1 MRVPRMSAVSFR
13 RLTIVNLVLLVAI
26 IVSGAIV
33 RLTNSGLGCR
43 DWPNC
48 SATQFVS
55 VSTHHAAIEQINRLF
70 SGAIGIPL
78 ALTVFAAY
86 RLQPSASR
94 DLVRLAWV
102 LFGLFWCEAIV
113 GGISVQVKL
122 AWVSVM
128 GHFLLALAARE
139 RRAADVPTRRRDRR
153 PPIAGGS
160 PGARQLVRVVYVWTI
175 GVVILGTLV
184 TAAGPHG
191 GDREAKRLSIP
202 IGDLARV
209 HGVAVDA
216 LIALMLLTTI
226 VLVRTR
232 APRLVINT
240 ASLTIAAMVA
250 QGLLGYVQYARAI
263 PAVARR
269 LPRVR
274 RRARVRGGAAAPA
287 RDHGTPWGVERGSD
301 RRPHRRPLQNPDGQP
316 CARLGGCRCISSTAP
331 MSCSGSSSR
340 RARAT
345 ATPTASRSARPGP
358 SSGSMLGMLEGGATH
373 VGVAT
378 DHVIPSFRNDLW
390 ADYKTGEG
398 IDPELFAQFQ
408 LLEDALEAMG
418 VTVWPMVELE
428 ADDALASGAASRPT
442 RASSR

>member
-1 MRVPRMSAVSFR
+1 MRVPRMSAVFFR
-13 RLTIVNLVLLVAI
+13 RLTTVNLVLLVAI

-86 RLQPSASR
+86 RLSPAR
-94 DLVRLAWV
+94 KDLVRLAWV

-128 GHFLLALAARE
+128 GHFLLALALVSVALRMHQRARE
-139 RRAADVPTRRRDRR
+139 IASPRA
-153 PPIAGGS
+153 PIVA
-160 PGARQLVRVVYVWTI
+160 PGARRLVRVVYLWTI

-202 IGDLARV
+202 IGDLARM
-209 HGVAVDA
+209 HGIAVDA
-216 LIALMLLTTI
+216 LIALMLLTTLVI
-226 VLVRTR
+226 VRTR
-232 APRLVINT
+232 APRVVINT

-263 PAVARR
+263 PAV
-269 LPRVR
+269 LVGFH
-274 RRARVRGGAAAPA
+274 VFGAVIVFAA
-287 RDHGTPWGVERGSD
+287 VQQ
-301 RRPHRRPLQNPDGQP
+301 LQ
-316 CARLGGCRCISSTAP
+316 LTTTAP
-331 MSCSGSSSR
+331 LGEDSEVGIGGRIGGHFPDELGSYR
-340 RARAT
+340 ET
-345 ATPTASRSARPGP
+345 
-358 SSGSMLGMLEGGATH
+358 
-373 VGVAT
+373 
-378 DHVIPSFRNDLW
+378 I
-390 ADYKTGEG
+390 
-398 IDPELFAQFQ
+398 
-408 LLEDALEAMG
+408 AMG
-418 VTVWPMVELE
+418 PIRNW
-428 ADDALASGAASRPT
+428 
-442 RASSR
+442 